1 MSMIKLNGCFYSV
14 LRVCELG
21 EGARKL
27 RNLFL
32 RGMEHTRSIIH
43 SFSCLSFDRNAEKF
57 LRRRGPNRNPA
68 GGSQSSSSCSVLLP
82 AEDNIMWCT
91 KERISWKNSRTN
103 KKRWRNKDLNG
114 QERDGLSMFR
124 RMFRMFRSMFQCFTA
139 LVSTRAGQT
148 AAQSLNYIHR
158 EHK

>member
-57 LRRRGPNRNPA
+57 LRRRAPTEILPVVLNRLLLVLFFCLPKTT
-68 GGSQSSSSCSVLLP
+68 SCDVQKNEFL
-82 AEDNIMWCT
+82 
-91 KERISWKNSRTN
+91 ERI
-103 KKRWRNKDLNG
+103 
-114 QERDGLSMFR
+114 QER
-124 RMFRMFRSMFQCFTA
+124 
-139 LVSTRAGQT
+139 TRKDEE
-148 AAQSLNYIHR
+148 I
-158 EHK
+158 KI